1 MEKSLTKSKNTLVV
15 EFVGLPGSGKTT
27 VYHQVASKLR
37 AKGIQIISRDEIL
50 TKWHRNNALQKLFK
64 LFSSQFNHW
73 SILIN
78 SLAFAFQIKP
88 INWQSF
94 VQAGKVFVNV
104 KRNDEVVRAGNCQ
117 IILLEQ
123 GLLQEVWSVVIT
135 GSLPQV
141 RYLKREMST
150 LFCKRSIA
158 IVNFKIDLDTAMSR
172 IQNRPT
178 KKKKD
183 SYFDLMDSEQAYS
196 LLTRYCPYLQEIVN
210 CARTAEIPILEIDS
224 LLSVEENSEEIVNWL
239 VSQLA

>member
-27 VYHQVASKLR
+27 VSHQVASKLR

-50 TKWHRNNALQKLFK
+50 TQWHRNHVLQKLFK
-64 LFSSQFNHW
+64 LFSSHSNHW
-73 SILIN
+73 SILIH
-78 SLAFAFQIKP
+78 SLTFASQVKP

-94 VQAGKVFVNV
+94 LQAGKVFVNV
-104 KRNDEVVRAGNCQ
+104 KRNDEVVRAGTCQ

-135 GSLPQV
+135 GSLPQLS
-141 RYLKREMST
+141 YLKREMST
-150 LFCKRSIA
+150 LFCRRSIA
-158 IVNFKIDLDTAMSR
+158 IVNFKIDLDTAVSR
-172 IQNRPT
+172 IHNRPR

-196 LLTRYCPYLQEIVN
+196 LLTRYFPYLQEIVN

-224 LLSVEENSEEIVNWL
+224 SLSVEENSEEIVNWL